1 MTAPRGDR
9 GPSSWLWGIIV
20 ALALA
25 LALWKAGMLS
35 IAQIRASERAA
46 VLKEGDAFAALYRT
60 EAQRIARERDSVL
73 RVLAQRDTQLTAALN
88 TAQRVIV
95 KEVPVIPASL
105 LDTTQ
110 TRAALTALQQGLTT
124 CRDTLAGLVS
134 ACTQYRLTSDS
145 ARAVGARQRTADSTA
160 LVRMAEQT
168 AAISRSRDAAVA
180 SLARQSKWRTLTYS
194 TCAVSLAT
202 NFIQWKVR

>member
-1 MTAPRGDR
+1 MTTIPR
-9 GPSSWLWGIIV
+9 WLWGVIV

-25 LALWKAGMLS
+25 VALWKAGVLT
-35 IAQIRASERAA
+35 IEQIRASERAA
-46 VLKEGDAFAALYRT
+46 VLREGDAFAALYRT

-73 RVLAQRDTQLTAALN
+73 RVLAQRDTQLTVALAA
-88 TAQRVIV
+88 AGRVIERIV
-95 KEVPVIPASL
+95 TKEVPVLPASL
-105 LDTTQ
+105 LDTAA
-110 TRAALTALQQGLTT
+110 TRRTLTALRFDLTT
-124 CRDTLAGLVS
+124 CRDTLAGLMS

-160 LVRMAEQT
+160 LARMAEQT

-180 SLARQSKWRTLTYS
+180 SLARQSKWRTITYS